1 MVHVKLS
8 PFRCRSY
15 PDHSLGVLF
24 GSGRGVSEHEYRST
38 PMMTMTIDTSF
49 DVVRHC
55 CGSCA
60 QKNKC
65 EAPKVEAA

>member
-1 MVHVKLS
+1 M
-8 PFRCRSY
+8 
-15 PDHSLGVLF
+15 
-24 GSGRGVSEHEYRST
+24 SGYEYRST

-49 DVVRHC
+49 DDVRHC